1 MKKHILYIAAA
12 LMMASCAKDAATEGL
27 QPQTGEPLA
36 FSAVSASTSRTVTS
50 LGEGGLLDMVWEQG
64 DQVGIYATTD
74 GRTSGANVAY
84 TATPTR
90 NDATRCTFA
99 AAVEGEMI
107 YWQGRSQQGFYA
119 YYPFTAVMDREPTPT
134 EHPIVLPAVQTQV
147 AANSPAHLSTYG
159 TLVAQPVTVEANAL
173 MGGGIQFAFSHIFS
187 VVEFRLKSTPDC
199 PLAELPIKE
208 LKLTAAA
215 GALSYPSAMM
225 NLTAPVSAD
234 AAPQLT
240 VLEESASVTL
250 DLAKEVGL
258 KRDATQSFYML
269 VAPGTHA
276 AKGLTLEVK
285 AIDNSVY
292 TVEIPEGVTF
302 RPNKHYV
309 REYTLE
315 LDGFKQADPFE
326 VDIPVLTTQVGKPLQ
341 ISLSGAADQIDFW
354 SGEEFHDYAYAATD
368 RLMPSIVQMEFK
380 FALVNG
386 AQREPTRIKVS
397 RNFDGTMTEE
407 AILAADWTDVT
418 DEFEMY
424 PTPVYGLDP
433 EMGAFSSTES
443 TPFVKGPVVCDAWF
457 GDDERIYVMFHYHIL
472 KNDTSWV
479 DPITQSNKNQLGRT
493 YFYLYDCS
501 IWSTPYGLPTQ
512 TMLYEQ
518 LCGIVKGSST
528 AKPYFPEVEGAPTL
542 VLGSTI
548 GSKDWNQPQS
558 YSYTVGGVAYPY
570 VYRLGTEFKPSVD
583 KDLYVVL
590 PLIERPEPT
599 NIGPDQPIVLQA
611 AGANTPSAWS
621 YTFEKAG
628 SYRVVIVGTVK
639 TLAGE
644 KQVVKEFT
652 VEVTE

>member
-12 LMMASCAKDAATEGL
+12 LVMASCAKDAATEGL
-27 QPQTGEPLA
+27 QPQTGAPLA

-134 EHPIVLPAVQTQV
+134 EHPIVLPAVQTQA

-258 KRDATQSFYML
+258 KRDAAQSFYML

-354 SGEEFHDYAYAATD
+354 SGEQFHDYAYVATD
-368 RLMPSIVQMEFK
+368 RMMPATVQMEFK
-380 FALVNG
+380 FALANG
-386 AQREPTRIKVS
+386 TQREPARFKIS
-397 RNFDGTMTEE
+397 HNFDGTMTEE
-407 AILAADWTDVT
+407 AIQEADWTDVT
-418 DEFEMY
+418 EMFDMY
-424 PTPVYGLDP
+424 PVPVYGLDP
-433 EMGAFSSTES
+433 EMGAYSTSKSE
-443 TPFVKGPVVCDAWF
+443 PFTKSAVCDEWF
-457 GDDERIYVMFHYHIL
+457 GEEQTCYLMLHYHVAQY
-472 KNDTSWV
+472 DADYV
-479 DPITQSNKNQLGRT
+479 DPATNTAGYGRT
-493 YFYLYDCS
+493 YLYMYDS
-501 IWSTPYGLPTQ
+501 AIWATAHGSAARTP
-512 TMLYEQ
+512 LYEQ
-518 LCGIVKGSST
+518 VHSMVYGTGIVS
-528 AKPYFPEVEGAPTL
+528 YFKEEEGAPTL
-542 VLGSTI
+542 VYGATI
-548 GSKDWNQPQS
+548 DSGDWTQPRA
-558 YSYTVGGVAYPY
+558 YKMTVNGVSYPY
-570 VYRLGTEFKPSVD
+570 AYRLGTTFRPTTY
-583 KDLYVVL
+583 KDIYLVY
-590 PLIERPEPT
+590 PLLKRPEPT

-611 AGANTPSAWS
+611 AGADTPSAWS

-628 SYRVVIVGTVK
+628 SYHVVIVGTVK